1 MTRKRDRRQRVE
13 PEHADLEHLRSG
25 VDRLPARQR
34 AAVRDAD
41 DGRERGLGDVVHA
54 EQLGQLD
61 SGADLLAALPDRGA
75 GGILIV
81 IDEAAGQA
89 PVAVTGLDR
98 SPAEDDPA
106 VGFDHHSGRH
116 LGVAPEDEVVVR
128 ARLELA
134 AFDDAEDERRPA
146 LDAVMAQR
154 GRA

>member
-1 MTRKRDRRQRVE
+1 MTRKRERRQGVE

-25 VDRLPARQR
+25 ADRLPARQR

-41 DGRERGLGDVVHA
+41 NGRNGGLGDVVHA
-54 EQLGQLD
+54 QQLGQLD
-61 SGADLLAALPDRGA
+61 AGPDLLAALPDRSA

-106 VGFDHHSGRH
+106 IGFDHHGGRH

-128 ARLELA
+128 ACLELA

-146 LDAVMAQR
+146 LDAVVNQP